1 MQFTEDIMSAQS
13 IYDFVPLGSIVRYS
27 DGTPRP
33 PDRHRNKLSAW
44 EDRNNGGR
52 LVRKEPE
59 HRVGNAIIPASITL
73 HKGDYGSHEVVVLRV
88 FQTFSVESVLTFTV
102 IERPPLGSVLVLDRP
117 GERAQLVHVAAHR
130 QAAEAWLQNHG
141 FPNAVLREVSADN
154 LAVDVVEGRVA

>member
-1 MQFTEDIMSAQS
+1 MEDSMSAQS

-33 PDRHRNKLSAW
+33 PDRHRSKLSAW

-59 HRVGNAIIPASITL
+59 HRVGNTIIPASITL
-73 HKGDYGSHEVVVLRV
+73 HKGDYGSREVIVLRV
-88 FQTFSVESVLTFTV
+88 FQTFSVESALTFTV

-117 GERAQLVHVAAHR
+117 GENAQLVHVAAHR
-130 QAAEAWLQNHG
+130 QATEAWLQDHG
-141 FPNAVLREVSADN
+141 YPSAVIKGVSADH
-154 LAVDVVEGRVA
+154 LAADVVEGRVA